1 MTSIQ
6 RTETKVSNLKQLD
19 IIRQEKRR
27 PTLQRESP
35 FEKPLSHALQK
46 APTECFLQIP
56 FYHKTV
62 LFALVLFFMLKNR
75 MVIL

>member
-1 MTSIQ
+1 MQ
-6 RTETKVSNLKQLD
+6 ASNLRQSD

-35 FEKPLSHALQK
+35 FRNFRLMLLQK
-46 APTECFLQIP
+46 ALDRRILQIP

-62 LFALVLFFMLKNR
+62 LFALVLFFILFFR